1 MASHPRLTL
10 PAMPITDYA
19 AYDEIRA
26 VLGVSDE
33 ELEDATLALPMY
45 EKLLNMELL
54 DISEDLPTLY
64 ASITANPAATAQE
77 KKLLDVVSVFSAFA
91 ISKHLLTSL
100 PLFAPKRITDGRAE
114 TDRVTDPFEDVRQGV
129 NFTYGILKGRI
140 QTLLLAIEGVS
151 SQPAAR
157 VYSSSAG
164 LYVNP
169 VTGI

>member
-10 PAMPITDYA
+10 PAMPITNYA
-19 AYDEIRA
+19 TYDEIRA

-129 NFTYGILKGRI
+129 NSMYSTLKTRI
-140 QTLLLAIEGVS
+140 QKLLELLGTATAT
-151 SQPAAR
+151 AATR
-157 VYSSSAG
+157 IYATVAG
-164 LYVNP
+164 LAVNP
-169 VTGI
+169 ITNI

>member
-1 MASHPRLTL
+1 
-10 PAMPITDYA
+10 MPITDYA
-19 AYDEIRA
+19 TYDEIRA

-33 ELEDATLALPMY
+33 ELEDATLDLPMY
-45 EKLLNMELL
+45 EKLLDMELL

-129 NFTYGILKGRI
+129 NSMYSTLKTRI
-140 QTLLLAIEGVS
+140 QKLLELLGTATAV
-151 SQPAAR
+151 AATR
-157 VYSSSAG
+157 IYATVAG
-164 LYVNP
+164 LAVNP
-169 VTGI
+169 ITNI

>member
-1 MASHPRLTL
+1 
-10 PAMPITDYA
+10 MPITDYVT
-19 AYDEIRA
+19 YDEIRA

-33 ELEDATLALPMY
+33 ELEDLTLGLPIY
-45 EKLLNMELL
+45 EKILSFELG
-54 DISEDLPTLY
+54 DISPNLESLY
-64 ASITANPAATAQE
+64 ASISASSSPTATE
-77 KKLLDVVSVFSAFA
+77 SKLLDVVSVFSAYA
-91 ISKHLLTSL
+91 ISKYLLTSI
-100 PLFAPKRITDGRAE
+100 PLFAPKTITDGRAQ
-114 TDRVTDPFEDVRQGV
+114 TDRVTDPFSTVRDGV
-129 NFTYGILKGRI
+129 NFTYGTLKGRI